1 MPMKKCLNAIWKNKA
16 LYMLALP
23 VLVYIFIFNY
33 LPIYGVQ
40 IAFRNYTFSRGITG
54 SKWVGMKW
62 FEMLADSPVFADVV
76 LNTLSIS
83 IYSIVA
89 GFPAPILLAIMFKY
103 IHSNVLKKTAQTL
116 TFLPHFVSNVVFCGM
131 LICFLSPDSGFI
143 NGIITALGG
152 KPVFFMGKEEYFTH
166 IYVISGIWKEAG
178 WGAIIYIAALA
189 SVSPELH
196 EAAMLDGA
204 SKLKR
209 IWHVDL
215 PGILPT
221 VVTMLILR
229 CGSILSLGFEKS
241 YALQNILNLGVSEV
255 ISTYNYKT
263 GMLQQKYSYS
273 AAMGLFNNVVN
284 LILLSSVN
292 FISKK
297 LTEESLW

>member
-152 KPVFFMGKEEYFTH
+152 KP
-166 IYVISGIWKEAG
+166 
-178 WGAIIYIAALA
+178 
-189 SVSPELH
+189 
-196 EAAMLDGA
+196 
-204 SKLKR
+204 KR
-209 IWHVDL
+209 
-215 PGILPT
+215 
-221 VVTMLILR
+221 
-229 CGSILSLGFEKS
+229 
-241 YALQNILNLGVSEV
+241 A
-255 ISTYNYKT
+255 
-263 GMLQQKYSYS
+263 
-273 AAMGLFNNVVN
+273 
-284 LILLSSVN
+284 
-292 FISKK
+292 
-297 LTEESLW
+297 